1 MEISEI
7 RQQLSQVDQIIQRA
21 AQALQN
27 DKAASKELKD
37 CVQQLGAQS
46 KQAQQALKRAEDGA
60 VLTQCIED
68 LERTGDRA
76 LQACENTSNLSA
88 QAKTAVHQAYEQL
101 SELNQQLH

>member
-7 RQQLSQVDQIIQRA
+7 RQQLSQVDQIINRA
-21 AQALQN
+21 TQALQN
-27 DKAASKELKD
+27 DKAASRELKE

-60 VLTQCIED
+60 VLVQCIED
-68 LERTGDRA
+68 LERISDRA
-76 LQACENTSNLSA
+76 LQACEHANNLGA

-101 SELNQQLH
+101 SELNEQLH